1 MSDNRLTVF
10 PIKHQKL
17 CYLYKK
23 QLACFWK
30 AEEIDFSKDRH
41 DFDCLSENEQTFI
54 KKILAF
60 FSFADGMINA
70 NLEERFIKEVSEKEA
85 KIAYDFQKTME
96 NIHGEVYSIMMDVL
110 VSDEKEKAQLFNCIQ
125 EIDSLKR
132 VHDWVYKWIHSDTRL
147 ASRLVCF
154 ALIEGVFFSSAF
166 ACIFWIKRVKNKGAA
181 ILNGLVMSNEFIAR
195 DEALHTEFATE
206 YYKGFI
212 NDKLT
217 QEEIEKLVK
226 ECVSVIHEFVAD
238 CLPYNLMGINKESMN
253 QYVESCSDKVCEM
266 LGYRKI
272 YHTPQPFEFM
282 KTIGIYGHTNF
293 FECRPT
299 QYQDAS
305 VLNKSSTQFELQVD
319 F

>member
-1 MSDNRLTVF
+1 MNNSRLTVF
-10 PIKHQKL
+10 PIVHPKL
-17 CYLYKK
+17 WELYKK

-30 AEEIDFSKDRH
+30 AEEIDFSKDRD
-41 DFDCLSENEQTFI
+41 DFNCLSENEQTFI

-60 FSFADGMINA
+60 FSFADGLINA
-70 NLEERFIKEVSEKEA
+70 NLEERFIKEVPEKEA

-96 NIHGEVYSIMMDVL
+96 NIHGEVYSIMLEVL
-110 VSDEKEKAQLFNCIQ
+110 IPDPVEKQQMFNCIQ
-125 EIDSLKR
+125 EVESLKK
-132 VHDWVYKWIHSDTRL
+132 VHDWVYKWIHSDSRL
-147 ASRLVCF
+147 ACRLVCF

-195 DEALHTEFATE
+195 DEALHTEFAAE

-212 NDKLT
+212 DDKLSR
-217 QEEIEKLVK
+217 EEVSVLVK
-226 ECVSVIHEFVAD
+226 ECVSVVHEFVAD
-238 CLPYNLMGINKESMN
+238 CLPYNLMGINKMSMD

-266 LGYRKI
+266 LGYEKI
-272 YHTPQPFEFM
+272 FHTEQPFEFM

-299 QYQDAS
+299 QYQDAN
-305 VLNKSSTQFELQVD
+305 VLNKSSRQFELQLD

>member
-1 MSDNRLTVF
+1 MDNSRLTVF
-10 PIKHQKL
+10 PIVHPTL
-17 CYLYKK
+17 WELYKK

-30 AEEIDFSKDRH
+30 AEEIDFSKDRD
-41 DFDCLSENEQTFI
+41 DFNCLSKNEQTFI

-60 FSFADGMINA
+60 FSFADGLINA
-70 NLEERFIKEVSEKEA
+70 NLEQRFIQEVQEKEA

-96 NIHGEVYSIMMDVL
+96 NIHGEVYSIMLEVL
-110 VSDEKEKAQLFNCIQ
+110 IPDAAEKQQMFNCIK
-125 EIDSLKR
+125 EVESLKK
-132 VHDWVYKWIHSDTRL
+132 VHDWVHKWIHSDSPL
-147 ASRLVCF
+147 ACRLVCF

-212 NDKLT
+212 DDKLSK
-217 QEEIEKLVK
+217 EEVDVLVR
-226 ECVSVIHEFVAD
+226 ECVSVVHEFVAD
-238 CLPYNLMGINKESMN
+238 CLPYDLMGINKASMN

-266 LGYRKI
+266 LGYGKI
-272 YHTPQPFEFM
+272 FHTEQPFEFM

-299 QYQDAS
+299 QYQDAN
-305 VLNKSSTQFELQVD
+305 VLNKSSSQFELQLD